1 MNSANTTPASAGI
14 GEERAMPMPAPRIKA
29 AIAIDLPRKP
39 VAQLRSVVYI
49 VWNSVP
55 VVPASAEPAASVRT
69 SATVVLRTAV
79 LRVLLISWISSGW
92 GGGKTTR
99 LHRDRS
105 SFVFEASRSI
115 APQPRSQPVRTAGTR
130 GHRQEGD
137 DAPFQHRSASRRGS
151 RGWWGP

>member
-69 SATVVLRTAV
+69 SATVVLRTAG
-79 LRVLLISWISSGW
+79 LRGLLISWISRGW
-92 GGGKTTR
+92 GGGKTAAPSSGQEFIR
-99 LHRDRS
+99 VRGEPVYRAAAKVAARADGRDAG
-105 SFVFEASRSI
+105 AS
-115 APQPRSQPVRTAGTR
+115 AGR
-130 GHRQEGD
+130 
-137 DAPFQHRSASRRGS
+137 
-151 RGWWGP
+151 